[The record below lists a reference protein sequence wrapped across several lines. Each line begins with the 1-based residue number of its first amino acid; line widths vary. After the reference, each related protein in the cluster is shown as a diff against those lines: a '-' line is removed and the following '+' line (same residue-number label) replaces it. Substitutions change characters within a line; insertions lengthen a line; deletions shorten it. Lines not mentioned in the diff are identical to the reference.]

1 MMTKKLLQ
9 KKSLQECDEDKNAVA
24 EKKPAR
30 MRQWKKCRHRKKAWK
45 NVAMTKMLP
54 ETSLEECDD
63 DKNAVAEQTWKNVA
77 MTKISLEKV

>member
-1 MMTKKLLQ
+1 
-9 KKSLQECDEDKNAVA
+9 
-24 EKKPAR
+24 
-30 MRQWKKCRHRKKAWK
+30 
-45 NVAMTKMLP
+45 MTKMLP